1 MMEVIAIGESMVSL
15 VNEPKGYIR
24 HADSF
29 KPYVAGAEMNTLIGL
44 SRLGHE
50 TSWISAVGK
59 DELGEL
65 ILHKVRAENVDT
77 SHVTHKDKRTGVFFK
92 QILPDGSVDVTY
104 YREDSAASNMDIRD
118 IDMDAIRRAKVLY
131 LTGITLSLS
140 SSAKEMLFE
149 AVRIA
154 GDDVKVVFDPNIR
167 LKMWSAE
174 EARETILEFLPHVD
188 CLMAGR
194 DEVDILMG
202 EMRPE
207 EALKSFRELGCSKVV
222 LKLGKEG
229 AMYDFDGIRGS
240 VKNPK
245 QFEEIDPVGA
255 GDAFAAGIISGLL
268 NGEDPEASVEKA
280 CFLGGYITQFVGDY
294 QGFPSGDGL
303 RAAMES
309 FDDEKVNR

>member
-1 MMEVIAIGESMVSL
+1 MEVIGIGESMVAL

-44 SRLGHE
+44 SRLGHG
-50 TSWISAVGK
+50 TSWISALGE

-65 ILHKVRAENVDT
+65 ILHKVRAENVDA
-77 SHVTHKDKRTGVFFK
+77 SHVIHKDKRTGVFFK

-118 IDMDAIRRAKVLY
+118 IDMDVIRRAKVLY

-140 SSAKEMLFE
+140 GSAKEMLFE
-149 AVRIA
+149 AVRLA
-154 GDDVKVVFDPNIR
+154 GDDVTIVFDPNIR
-167 LKMWSAE
+167 LKMWSEKA
-174 EARETILEFLPHVD
+174 ARETILEFLPHVD
-188 CLMAGR
+188 CLIAGR

-202 EMRPE
+202 TMRPD
-207 EALKSFRELGCSKVV
+207 EAIKSFRELGCSKVV
-222 LKLGKEG
+222 LKLGKDG
-229 AMYDFDGIRGS
+229 AVYDFDGVRGS
-240 VKNPK
+240 VENPK
-245 QFEEIDPVGA
+245 QFTEIDPVGA

-268 NGEDPEASVEKA
+268 NGEAPGESVEKA

-294 QGFPSGDGL
+294 QGFPSGDRL
-303 RAAMES
+303 SAAMEN
-309 FDDEKVNR
+309 FDDEKVSR

>member
-1 MMEVIAIGESMVSL
+1 MEVIGIGESMVAL

-44 SRLGHE
+44 SRLGHG
-50 TSWISAVGK
+50 TSWVSALGE

-65 ILHKVRAENVDT
+65 ILHKVRAENVDA

-154 GDDVKVVFDPNIR
+154 GDDVTVVFDPNIR
-167 LKMWSAE
+167 LKMWSAK

-188 CLMAGR
+188 CLIAGR

-202 EMRPE
+202 AMRPE

-229 AMYDFDGIRGS
+229 AVYDFDGIGGS

>member
-1 MMEVIAIGESMVSL
+1 MEVIGIGESMVSL

-50 TSWISAVGK
+50 TSWVSALGK

-77 SHVTHKDKRTGVFFK
+77 SHVLYKDKRTGVFFK
-92 QILPDGSVDVTY
+92 QISPDGSVDVTY
-104 YREDSAASNMDIRD
+104 YRGDSAASNMDIRD
-118 IDMDAIRRAKVLY
+118 LDMEVLRQAKVLY

-140 SSAKEMLFE
+140 ESAKKMLFE
-149 AVRIA
+149 VVSRL

-188 CLMAGR
+188 CLIAGR
-194 DEVDILMG
+194 NEVKILLG
-202 EMRPE
+202 AVRLD
-207 EALKSFRELGCSKVV
+207 EALDTFREYGCGKVV

-229 AMYDFDGIRGS
+229 AMYDFDGVRGS
-240 VKNPK
+240 VKNPR

-255 GDAFAAGIISGLL
+255 GDAFAAGIVSGLL
-268 NGEDPEASVEKA
+268 NDEGADGLIGKA
-280 CFLGGYITQFVGDY
+280 CFLGGYITQFIGDY
-294 QGFPSGDGL
+294 QGFPSADQL
-303 RAAMES
+303 WASMENLN
-309 FDDEKVNR
+309 DEKVNR

>member
-1 MMEVIAIGESMVSL
+1 MEVIGIGESMVSL

-50 TSWISAVGK
+50 TSWISALGE

-65 ILHKVRAENVDT
+65 ILHKVRAEGIDT
-77 SHVTHKDKRTGVFFK
+77 SQVLHKDKRTGVFFK
-92 QILPDGSVDVTY
+92 QISPDGSVDVTY
-104 YREDSAASNMDIRD
+104 YRENSAASNMSIDD
-118 IDMDAIRRAKVLY
+118 IDMEAVGRSKILY

-140 SSAKEMLFE
+140 RSAKEMLFE
-149 AVRIA
+149 VVKRL
-154 GDDVKVVFDPNIR
+154 GDEVKVVFDPNIR
-167 LKMWSAE
+167 LKMWSAK
-174 EARETILEFLPHVD
+174 EARETILKFLPFVD
-188 CLMAGR
+188 CLIVGKS
-194 DEVDILMG
+194 EVDILL
-202 EMRPE
+202 ETADPA
-207 EALKSFRELGCSKVV
+207 EALDAFKKIGCRKVV

-229 AMYDFDGIRGS
+229 AVYDFDGVRGE
-240 VKNPK
+240 VGNPR

-268 NGEDPEASVEKA
+268 NGEYPETSVEKA

-294 QGFPSGDGL
+294 QGFPSEKKL
-303 RAAMES
+303 RAAMKD
-309 FDDEKVNR
+309 FDDEKVSR

>member
-1 MMEVIAIGESMVSL
+1 MEVIGIGESMVAL

-44 SRLGHE
+44 SRLGHG
-50 TSWISAVGK
+50 TSWISALGE

-77 SHVTHKDKRTGVFFK
+77 SHVIHKDKRTGVFFK

-118 IDMDAIRRAKVLY
+118 IDMDVIRRAKVLY

-149 AVRIA
+149 AVRLA
-154 GDDVKVVFDPNIR
+154 GDDVTVVFDPNIR
-167 LKMWSAE
+167 LKMWSE
-174 EARETILEFLPHVD
+174 KEARETILEFLPHVD
-188 CLMAGR
+188 CLIAGR
-194 DEVDILMG
+194 DEVDILLG
-202 EMRPE
+202 KMRPE
-207 EALKSFRELGCSKVV
+207 EALKSFRKLGCSKVV
-222 LKLGKEG
+222 LKLGKDG
-229 AMYDFDGIRGS
+229 AVYDFDGVRGS
-240 VKNPK
+240 VENPK

-255 GDAFAAGIISGLL
+255 GDAFAAGIVSGLL
-268 NGEDPEASVEKA
+268 NDERADELVGKA

-294 QGFPSGDGL
+294 QGFPSGDRL
-303 RAAMES
+303 SAAMEN
-309 FDDEKVNR
+309 FDDEKVSR